1 MSDSGRSAAGKPS
14 EGTETGSTAAGSSP
28 AGRGGDEPLTP
39 WELTRKRYEASYVIE
54 REDRKVEEENG
65 GKDDQA
71 ILLRM
76 RSFLRDKRVAA
87 SWDPVHRVDHPLS
100 GLYWQRVT
108 TQQDGRPPMPPVSQH
123 VICLDLAE
131 CLTGDLEKL
140 GPLLSKLSHLR
151 VLRLN
156 GNKTLTGDLAKI
168 EGKELPNLESVNLMG
183 TGIHTMRGLTM
194 FASCKKMKNISIMGL
209 GRVKGAVPEGLV
221 KLPGLH
227 LDLEGSGVSGQDP
240 VGNRKRAALRFA
252 RSAVPKAPNG
262 PFTERPPRANAEPLP
277 MPSQI
282 ELGDS
287 YAKAPWHHPG
297 GAPSRRG
304 GGLPASRRK
313 GPPIPSPEF
322 RSPPK
327 SSALVKPKS

>member
-100 GLYWQRVT
+100 GLYWRRVT
-108 TQQDGRPPMPPVSQH
+108 TQQDGRPHAAGVAARHLLGPRVPYRGPR
-123 VICLDLAE
+123 
-131 CLTGDLEKL
+131 KL
-140 GPLLSKLSHLR
+140 GPLLSKLFHLR

-168 EGKELPNLESVNLMG
+168 EGRSCPIS
-183 TGIHTMRGLTM
+183 R
-194 FASCKKMKNISIMGL
+194 AS
-209 GRVKGAVPEGLV
+209 
-221 KLPGLH
+221 
-227 LDLEGSGVSGQDP
+227 
-240 VGNRKRAALRFA
+240 
-252 RSAVPKAPNG
+252 
-262 PFTERPPRANAEPLP
+262 T
-277 MPSQI
+277 
-282 ELGDS
+282 
-287 YAKAPWHHPG
+287 
-297 GAPSRRG
+297 
-304 GGLPASRRK
+304 
-313 GPPIPSPEF
+313 
-322 RSPPK
+322 
-327 SSALVKPKS
+327 